1 MTKIEF
7 ISEERCPEL
16 CLEDKDCLYAQ
27 SFGGRDCYIYSR
39 LGSDDV
45 LLKNTKAQQTD
56 VQVFWMDDI
65 EKRGDF
71 CDLCDCNKSLKSIDC
86 SDRELAIVPKSF
98 TQDWSPLSLDL
109 RGNPNIV
116 VLGNGSLS
124 TIAESLQ
131 ELWLPQSLRYLSTES
146 IRDLP
151 MLTKVHFEETVEDT
165 NNVIWDSSGSFLDVC
180 CGFGENIKLPGSD
193 ESLTFCN
200 MQVHKPGID
209 TVYEPYAEYI
219 GASQLMELKESSPF
233 MAEAAESAEY
243 CAEYCSNT
251 MGCNYFSYDARWKEA
266 EHHCY
271 LRTDNGT
278 RIDIVDDDP
287 DDFGDQEGTLPGWTS
302 GRPPRTRHII
312 DNAAVKSGPRQLF
325 ADETNE
331 FTVQY
336 SVSLGSAPIRG
347 AVWIKPTLESTQTD
361 LVVKISPTMV
371 ALYDADTTATFE
383 VSISGSREKETLL
396 ITNVIESCDK
406 AFISGTAESNALNNI
421 FIEVG
426 ETMEFNYLGSIRIYG
441 YFLVVLIFGSS
452 LACAIWVEIY
462 KDTTI
467 VSASQPFF
475 LYLLLL
481 GTVVLGSSIIPLTF
495 DDDNPD
501 MEGNDAAC
509 VAFPW
514 LVSTGFTLVFSALF
528 SKIWRINKIL
538 TASRTFRRIN
548 VTHGDVLPPL
558 LATLSMNFV
567 LLLIWTLVDPP
578 KWVRVDVTEFES
590 YGICSTGEGV
600 ASTVIVSLLL
610 ALNFLCVVITNIQA
624 YKTREVSDEFS
635 ESKYIA
641 LAMISIMQIFL
652 VGVPLVFLT
661 TNNPTACFFVIT
673 SMILVI
679 TMSVL
684 MCLFV
689 PKFRRVY
696 KRHSQTGTNSR
707 ITVFNTNINYGSRSG
722 SSGRQFG
729 ASIGTGSSNPQFNG
743 PGSSSRLTAVQ
754 FKDSMNEQPM
764 VVDLAMGSMHVNAA
778 SSNREV
784 SSPDTSNHQQ
794 QQGSI
799 DLAMGSMVV
808 NGATSIQEQSF
819 AELDE
824 VKTESSNSNQT
835 PVSGELKLKKPTSNR
850 SSTAENSSTSKRT
863 PSSIRSSIGLWMSR
877 RSSTISATGASE
889 ALEESTNSEAI

>member
-1 MTKIEF
+1 
-7 ISEERCPEL
+7 
-16 CLEDKDCLYAQ
+16 
-27 SFGGRDCYIYSR
+27 
-39 LGSDDV
+39 
-45 LLKNTKAQQTD
+45 
-56 VQVFWMDDI
+56 
-65 EKRGDF
+65 
-71 CDLCDCNKSLKSIDC
+71 
-86 SDRELAIVPKSF
+86 
-98 TQDWSPLSLDL
+98 
-109 RGNPNIV
+109 
-116 VLGNGSLS
+116 
-124 TIAESLQ
+124 
-131 ELWLPQSLRYLSTES
+131 
-146 IRDLP
+146 
-151 MLTKVHFEETVEDT
+151 
-165 NNVIWDSSGSFLDVC
+165 
-180 CGFGENIKLPGSD
+180 
-193 ESLTFCN
+193 
-200 MQVHKPGID
+200 
-209 TVYEPYAEYI
+209 
-219 GASQLMELKESSPF
+219 
-233 MAEAAESAEY
+233 
-243 CAEYCSNT
+243 
-251 MGCNYFSYDARWKEA
+251 
-266 EHHCY
+266 
-271 LRTDNGT
+271 
-278 RIDIVDDDP
+278 
-287 DDFGDQEGTLPGWTS
+287 
-302 GRPPRTRHII
+302 
-312 DNAAVKSGPRQLF
+312 
-325 ADETNE
+325 
-331 FTVQY
+331 
-336 SVSLGSAPIRG
+336 
-347 AVWIKPTLESTQTD
+347 
-361 LVVKISPTMV
+361 
-371 ALYDADTTATFE
+371 
-383 VSISGSREKETLL
+383 
-396 ITNVIESCDK
+396 
-406 AFISGTAESNALNNI
+406 
-421 FIEVG
+421 
-426 ETMEFNYLGSIRIYG
+426 
-441 YFLVVLIFGSS
+441 
-452 LACAIWVEIY
+452 
-462 KDTTI
+462 
-467 VSASQPFF
+467 
-475 LYLLLL
+475 
-481 GTVVLGSSIIPLTF
+481 LGSSIIPLTF

-548 VTHGDVLPPL
+548 VTHGDVLAPL

-578 KWVRVDVTEFES
+578 QWVRVDVTEFES

-696 KRHSQTGTNSR
+696 KRYSRTGVNSR
-707 ITVFNTNINYGSRSG
+707 ITVFNTNNRSG

-729 ASIGTGSSNPQFNG
+729 ASIGTGSSNPQFIGTGSSNPQFNG